1 MVDKSVMGI
10 PKDIIDIN
18 AFRESIQQVTS
29 QLEQIRSSFYQG
41 VEEIERIKKILN
53 SEHIGRFSDIITE
66 YEAQLTRMEKERN
79 EAIENARKYS
89 QELEK
94 EKERLIKLWDAYKL
108 QEDELNERDKRIAE
122 LERKV
127 KEYENRLRE
136 TEKDLSSRIET
147 LTRKLEEKENLLKEY
162 DDFRRKYAL
171 YEEKNRKLQEEIDNL
186 RNTLNEKEKEITQL
200 KQMVDELSKYREFED
215 YKTKYEKLNIEFN
228 KERERLVKLYK
239 LYEDLERENN
249 KLREELNGWRQ
260 WYESNAELLDRLFKS
275 TEDIKKKLSS
285 TK

>member
-66 YEAQLTRMEKERN
+66 YETQLTRMEKERN

>member
-1 MVDKSVMGI
+1 MVDRSVMGI
-10 PKDIIDIN
+10 PKDIINID

-66 YEAQLTRMEKERN
+66 FEAQLTKMEKERN
-79 EAIENARKYS
+79 EAIENARRYGH
-89 QELEK
+89 ELEK

-127 KEYENRLRE
+127 KEYESKLRE
-136 TEKDLSSRIET
+136 TEKDMSSRIET
-147 LTRKLEEKENLLKEY
+147 LTKKLEEKENLLKEY
-162 DDFRRKYAL
+162 SDFRKKQAL
-171 YEEKNRKLQEEIDNL
+171 YKEKNRKLQEEIDNL
-186 RNTLNEKEKEITQL
+186 RSTLKEKEEEIAQL
-200 KQMVDELSKYREFED
+200 KQMVDELSKYRELED
-215 YKTKYEKLNIEFN
+215 YKTKYEKLNVEFN

-239 LYEDLERENN
+239 LYEELERENS
-249 KLREELNGWRQ
+249 KLKDELDGWRQ
-260 WYESNAELLDRLFKS
+260 WYKSNAELLDRLFKS
-275 TEDIKKKLSS
+275 TEDIKKRLSS
-285 TK
+285 IK

>member
-66 YEAQLTRMEKERN
+66 YETQLTRMEKERN

-108 QEDELNERDKRIAE
+108 QEDELNERDRRIAE

-127 KEYENRLRE
+127 KEYENKLRE

-162 DDFRRKYAL
+162 SDFRKKHNL
-171 YEEKNRKLQEEIDNL
+171 YEERNRKLHEEIENL
-186 RNTLNEKEKEITQL
+186 RNTLNEKEREITQL

-228 KERERLVKLYK
+228 KERERLLKLYK

>member
-66 YEAQLTRMEKERN
+66 YETQLTRMEKERN

-108 QEDELNERDKRIAE
+108 QEDELNERDRRIAE

-127 KEYENRLRE
+127 KEYENKLRE

-162 DDFRRKYAL
+162 SDFRKKHNL
-171 YEEKNRKLQEEIDNL
+171 YEERNRKLHEEIENL
-186 RNTLNEKEKEITQL
+186 RNTLNEKEREITQL

>member
-66 YEAQLTRMEKERN
+66 YETQLTRMEKERN

-127 KEYENRLRE
+127 KEYEDKLRE
-136 TEKDLSSRIET
+136 TEKDLSGRIET
-147 LTRKLEEKENLLKEY
+147 LTRKLEEKENLLREY

>member
-1 MVDKSVMGI
+1 MVDKSVIGI

-53 SEHIGRFSDIITE
+53 SEHIARFSDIITE
-66 YEAQLTRMEKERN
+66 YETQLTRMEKERN

>member
-10 PKDIIDIN
+10 PKDITDIN

-53 SEHIGRFSDIITE
+53 SEHIGKFSDIIAE
-66 YEAQLTRMEKERN
+66 YETQLTRMEKERN

-127 KEYENRLRE
+127 KEYEDKLRE
-136 TEKDLSSRIET
+136 TEKDLSGRIET
-147 LTRKLEEKENLLKEY
+147 LTRKLEEKENLLREY

-215 YKTKYEKLNIEFN
+215 YKTKYEKLSMEFN

>member
-285 TK
+285 IK

>member
-66 YEAQLTRMEKERN
+66 YETQLTRMEKERN

-162 DDFRRKYAL
+162 DDFRRKYTL

>member
-108 QEDELNERDKRIAE
+108 QEDELNERDRRIAE

>member
-53 SEHIGRFSDIITE
+53 SEHIARFSDIITE
-66 YEAQLTRMEKERN
+66 YETQLTRMEKERN

>member
-66 YEAQLTRMEKERN
+66 YETQLTRMEKERN

-260 WYESNAELLDRLFKS
+260 WYKSNAELLDRLFKS